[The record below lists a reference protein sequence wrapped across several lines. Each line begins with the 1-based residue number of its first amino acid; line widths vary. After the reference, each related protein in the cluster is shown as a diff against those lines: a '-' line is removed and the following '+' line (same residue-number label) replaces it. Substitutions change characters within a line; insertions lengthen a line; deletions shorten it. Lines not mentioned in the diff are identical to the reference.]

1 MKHIMDF
8 GILKFYFNENEYSG
22 WLRDARESGVEI
34 KFKDGDRPLQFP
46 SLVVASTTFVDNNA
60 TEADI
65 YFAYPDD
72 ITEAGGPE
80 SDTDRQLLNSES
92 DFAKWRQ
99 AMADDD
105 VLVSTVDVDA
115 PLRYPCLM
123 LSHERVSNAGN
134 AVAEVL
140 FIYPEDFLRDSEG
153 E

>member
-1 MKHIMDF
+1 M
-8 GILKFYFNENEYSG
+8 
-22 WLRDARESGVEI
+22 EI

-46 SLVVASTTFVDNNA
+46 SLVVASTTFIDNNP
-60 TEADI
+60 TEPDI
-65 YFAYPDD
+65 YFAYPED
-72 ITEAGGPE
+72 ITEAGGPK
-80 SDTDRQLLNSES
+80 SDTGRQLLTSES

-123 LSHERVSNAGN
+123 LSHGRVSNTGN
-134 AVAEVL
+134 AIAEVL
-140 FIYPEDFLRDSEG
+140 FVYPEDFLCNSEG

>member
-1 MKHIMDF
+1 MDF
-8 GILKFYFNENEYSG
+8 GILKFYLNENEYSE
-22 WLRDARESGVEI
+22 WLSDAKKSGVEL

-65 YFAYPDD
+65 YFAYQED

-92 DFAKWRQ
+92 DYAKWRQ

-115 PLRYPCLM
+115 PLQYPCLM
-123 LSHERVSNAGN
+123 LSHGRVSNAGN

-140 FIYPEDFLRDSEG
+140 FVYPEDFYQEFRG
-153 E
+153 